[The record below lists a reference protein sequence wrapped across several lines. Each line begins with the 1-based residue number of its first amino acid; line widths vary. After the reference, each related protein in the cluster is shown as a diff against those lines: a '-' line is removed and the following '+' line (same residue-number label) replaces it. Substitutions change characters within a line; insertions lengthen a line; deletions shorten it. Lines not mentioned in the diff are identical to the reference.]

1 MHHLQAART
10 ACASGSRA
18 LPKHA
23 ETNRIPAGT
32 ALASARGMRIL
43 VTGAAGFLGSHLSE
57 RLVEDGHE
65 VIGLDN
71 FLTGRRSNL
80 DHLASSDQ
88 FELVRQDVAQPI
100 TIEADEIFHLAC
112 PASPVHYQRN
122 PVRTIRTAVEGTMRV
137 LELARD
143 TGARVLIASTS
154 EIYGEPALHPQPESY
169 WGNVNSI
176 GQRACYDEGKRCG
189 EALATAYAT
198 QYGVEVRIVRIF
210 NTYGP
215 RLHEQDGRVVSNFIV
230 QALAGKPI
238 TVYGDG
244 KQTRSFCYVSDLIEG
259 LVRLMASDHGEAPVN
274 LGNPRETSVIELARM
289 IQRMTGSTAPIQSAP
304 LPADDPTRRN
314 PDISRAR
321 RLLDWE
327 PIVPL
332 EAGLRATIDDFRL
345 RSDRIPW
352 SMSAAPANGVSEAP
366 AGDQRWPETIRDQEL

>member
-1 MHHLQAART
+1 
-10 ACASGSRA
+10 
-18 LPKHA
+18 
-23 ETNRIPAGT
+23 
-32 ALASARGMRIL
+32 MRIL

-80 DHLASSDQ
+80 DRLASSTQ

-100 TIEADEIFHLAC
+100 AIEVDEVFHLAC

-122 PVRTIRTAVEGTMRV
+122 PVRTIRTAVQGTMRV
-137 LELARD
+137 LDLARD

-154 EIYGEPALHPQPESY
+154 EIYGEPAFHPQPETY
-169 WGNVNSI
+169 WGNVNPI

-189 EALATAYAT
+189 EALAAAYAS
-198 QYGVEVRIVRIF
+198 QYGVDVRLARIF

-244 KQTRSFCYVSDLIEG
+244 TQTRSFCYVSDLIEG
-259 LVRLMASDHGEAPVN
+259 LVRLMASDHGHAPVN
-274 LGNPRETSVIELARM
+274 LGNPRETTVIELARM
-289 IQRMTGSTAPIQSAP
+289 IREMTGSAAPIESAP
-304 LPADDPTRRN
+304 LPSDDPTRRN

-321 RLLDWE
+321 ALLGWE
-327 PIVPL
+327 PLVAL
-332 EAGLRATIDDFRL
+332 EAGLQATIDDFRHRRAERTYVVVAPPTTNG
-345 RSDRIPW
+345 RSGSR
-352 SMSAAPANGVSEAP
+352 AAVRN
-366 AGDQRWPETIRDQEL
+366 WPETSGGQEP